1 MIFIWNGV
9 EIEAIDLDKAIPGPH
24 AKEIARHLEPGYLR
38 GYLEGRRVAVGFQ
51 EIRSKGKVGKGYRLI
66 RSLMTMTHYDVP
78 TEAPWR
84 YAMYLKEKML
94 EQATATTGED
104 AQLTASPVE
113 TSEAPP
119 ELELSEPTPQPTA
132 PEVGPIGDDALQPIM
147 PEVEPKANDA
157 PQPTAAEVAPK
168 AEDAQLTTPEG
179 EAKAEDAQITTPEV
193 VLRGDDA
200 PQPTAPEVETKAEEA
215 QLTTPGVETSTD
227 EDHRSTDE
235 NEPLELRE
243 EADMPNKGEKKHR
256 KKRRKNR
263 RRNPGSGEQHN
274 TPCQ

>member
-9 EIEAIDLDKAIPGPH
+9 EIEAIDLDKAIPGPR

-51 EIRSKGKVGKGYRLI
+51 EIRSKGKVGKGYRQI

-104 AQLTASPVE
+104 AQLTAPPVE

-119 ELELSEPTPQPTA
+119 ELELPEPTPQPTA
-132 PEVGPIGDDALQPIM
+132 PEVGPIGDDA
-147 PEVEPKANDA
+147 
-157 PQPTAAEVAPK
+157 
-168 AEDAQLTTPEG
+168 QLTTPE
-179 EAKAEDAQITTPEV
+179 
-193 VLRGDDA
+193 
-200 PQPTAPEVETKAEEA
+200 VE
-215 QLTTPGVETSTD
+215 PSTD

-243 EADMPNKGEKKHR
+243 EADLQNKGGGEKKRRR
-256 KKRRKNR
+256 KKRRKNS
-263 RRNPGSGEQHN
+263 GSGEQHN

>member
-9 EIEAIDLDKAIPGPH
+9 EIEAIDLDKAIPGPR

-51 EIRSKGKVGKGYRLI
+51 EIRSKGKVGKGYRQI

-84 YAMYLKEKML
+84 YAMYLKEKLL

-104 AQLTASPVE
+104 AQLTAPPVE

-119 ELELSEPTPQPTA
+119 ELELPEPTPQPTA
-132 PEVGPIGDDALQPIM
+132 PEVEPIGDDALQPIM

-193 VLRGDDA
+193 
-200 PQPTAPEVETKAEEA
+200 ETKAEEA
-215 QLTTPGVETSTD
+215 QLTTPEVETSTD

>member
-1 MIFIWNGV
+1 MIFIWNGA
-9 EIEAIDLDKAIPGPH
+9 EIEAIDLDKAISGPR
-24 AKEIARHLEPGYLR
+24 AKEIARHLEPGYLH

-51 EIRSKGKVGKGYRLI
+51 EIRSKGKVGKGYRQI

-84 YAMYLKEKML
+84 YAMYLKEKLL

-104 AQLTASPVE
+104 AQLTAPPVE
-113 TSEAPP
+113 TSEAQP
-119 ELELSEPTPQPTA
+119 ELELPEPTPQPTA
-132 PEVGPIGDDALQPIM
+132 PEVGPIGDDA
-147 PEVEPKANDA
+147 
-157 PQPTAAEVAPK
+157 
-168 AEDAQLTTPEG
+168 QLTTPE
-179 EAKAEDAQITTPEV
+179 
-193 VLRGDDA
+193 
-200 PQPTAPEVETKAEEA
+200 VEPSA
-215 QLTTPGVETSTD
+215 D
-227 EDHRSTDE
+227 EDHHSTDE

-243 EADMPNKGEKKHR
+243 EADLPNKGEKKHR